1 MTYTINAGSI
11 VGTGQV
17 LIPGGTKNFQVF
29 VYSGMAYLNGAQ
41 ILPGSP
47 FGIACPDPQLIL
59 RPGSPM
65 ALGATGVNTLVSYYF
80 TS

>member
-17 LIPGGTKNFQVF
+17 LIPGGTKNFQIF
-29 VYSGMAYLNGAQ
+29 VYSGMAFLNDAR

-47 FGIACPDPQLIL
+47 FGITSPDPQLVL
-59 RPGSPM
+59 RPGNPL
-65 ALGATGVNTLVSYYF
+65 ALGATGVNTLVSYYY